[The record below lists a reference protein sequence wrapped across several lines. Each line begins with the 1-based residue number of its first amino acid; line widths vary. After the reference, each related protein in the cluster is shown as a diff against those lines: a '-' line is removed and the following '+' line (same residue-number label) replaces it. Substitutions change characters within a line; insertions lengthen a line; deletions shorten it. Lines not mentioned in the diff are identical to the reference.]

1 MAAEQIDI
9 RDARPG
15 ERPAIADLTMAA
27 YAEHARTMEPT
38 AWALLER
45 VLRNTLASDPPGEW
59 IVAERAGALA
69 GSVLLS
75 PPVAGAYGGE
85 VEQIDWPEVR
95 LLAVE
100 PALRGQGVGQAL
112 MDECVARARAAGYR
126 TLGLHSSASL
136 RAALRMYE
144 RMGFVRAPAYD
155 FQPPG
160 AELVMAFRL
169 DLER

>member
-1 MAAEQIDI
+1 MSAEQISI

-27 YAEHARTMEPT
+27 YAEYASVMEPT
-38 AWALLER
+38 AWALLEG
-45 VLRNTLASDPPGEW
+45 VLRNTLGSDPPGEW
-59 IVAERAGALA
+59 IVAERAGALT

-75 PPVAGAYGGE
+75 PPVEKAYGGE
-85 VEQIDWPEVR
+85 VDQIDWPEVR
-95 LLAVE
+95 LLAVS
-100 PALRGQGVGQAL
+100 PAQRGQGIGQAL
-112 MDECVARARAAGYR
+112 MDECVARARAAGYT

>member
-1 MAAEQIDI
+1 MAAEQIHL
-9 RDARPG
+9 RDARPD
-15 ERPAIADLTMAA
+15 ERPAITSLTMAA
-27 YAEHARTMEPT
+27 YAEHAQVMEPA
-38 AWALLER
+38 AWALLEQ
-45 VLRNTLASDPPGEW
+45 VLRNTLASNPPGEW

-85 VEQIDWPEVR
+85 VDQIDWPEVR
-95 LLAVE
+95 LLAVD
-100 PALRGQGVGQAL
+100 PAARGQGIGQAL
-112 MDECVARARAAGYR
+112 MDECVARARAAGYT

-169 DLER
+169 QLQE